1 MTRVA
6 VAVLALLGGTSLAF
20 AAGPPSYDVVKTC
33 RIVAGNTGNLAQMS
47 YQGCMEAEQRSRSDL
62 TRRWTSIPESIR
74 KDCLSTEEALG
85 SSGSYSG
92 LKSCIDGEILYAQ
105 WQKTHP
111 NPVAAAA
118 RTETPAPAGRRRGGT
133 VANPPDQSNGPG
145 PTGTGST
152 GTGLGASGL
161 GTTGIGTPGTG
172 GIGTTGTGLGT
183 VGTGTPGLGNTG
195 LGATGTGLGTT
206 GTGVGT
212 TGTGLGT
219 TGSGTAGT
227 GLGSS
232 GLGTGGAGSSLGG
245 SAGGGTAGGGSSGAS
260 GGGGGGR

>member
-1 MTRVA
+1 MTRGA

-33 RIVAGNTGNLAQMS
+33 RMVAGTSGALMELS

-62 TRRWTSIPESIR
+62 TRRWSSIPESIR

-111 NPVAAAA
+111 NPLTTV
-118 RTETPAPAGRRRGGT
+118 RTETPAPAQRGRRGGT
-133 VANPPDQSNGPG
+133 TGSPADQINNPPTVG
-145 PTGTGST
+145 TGTIPGTGLGTPGLGTPGTPGLGTPGTGAGGTGAFGTT
-152 GTGLGASGL
+152 GTGLGPT
-161 GTTGIGTPGTG
+161 GT
-172 GIGTTGTGLGT
+172 GTTGTGLGT
-183 VGTGTPGLGNTG
+183 PGLGTSGTGTT
-195 LGATGTGLGTT
+195 
-206 GTGVGT
+206 
-212 TGTGLGT
+212 
-219 TGSGTAGT
+219 GT

-232 GLGTGGAGSSLGG
+232 GLGTSGGAGSSLGG
-245 SAGGGTAGGGSSGAS
+245 GSTGSGTAGGASGGGA